1 MNKLIQM
8 HYLPNLKSNALLI
21 DSANLPDVLY
31 TLMFNSGI
39 VSLCTEAF
47 VVHGKLMP
55 KKNQA
60 ESYTL
65 IKFADKKVLCLNFI
79 SDAYKK
85 KVEEISSELRK
96 KKITVDFY
104 FLNSLGIAGTLI
116 EANTHKLICH
126 YCAENILLR

>member
-8 HYLPNLKSNALLI
+8 HYLPNLKSSALLI

-47 VVHGKLMP
+47 VEHGKLMP

-85 KVEEISSELRK
+85 KVEEISRELRK
-96 KKITVDFY
+96 KKITVDYY

-126 YCAENILLR
+126 YCAEKILLR

>member
-8 HYLPNLKSNALLI
+8 HYLPNLKSSALLI

-47 VVHGKLMP
+47 VEHGKLMP

-60 ESYTL
+60 ECYTL
-65 IKFADKKVLCLNFI
+65 IKFADKKVLCQAVNVNLLLEVGI
-79 SDAYKK
+79 Q
-85 KVEEISSELRK
+85 
-96 KKITVDFY
+96 ITHDFVV
-104 FLNSLGIAGTLI
+104 SLAFRHQWAGLVFFP
-116 EANTHKLICH
+116 LG
-126 YCAENILLR
+126 